1 MSSIGPK
8 SITLSIY
15 CDQTKHLWKGQTGSN
30 KPSGHV
36 LYGPIKKLPN
46 LPSPSHLYTDIGVLH
61 PQKCPQLCQS
71 PLREVFIVT
80 KPNISGR
87 SKMTQMNP
95 KGMYYM
101 GLIKNHPIPHPPAPY
116 MYIYRHF
123 VLVFF

>member
-46 LPSPSHLYTDIGVLH
+46 LPSPGHLYTDIGVLH
-61 PQKCPQLCQS
+61 PKKCLQLCQS

-101 GLIKNHPIPHPPAPY
+101 GLLKIAQFAITPVHSLY
-116 MYIYRHF
+116 
-123 VLVFF
+123 